1 MDNNIIPLCIPA
13 HVSYLLQPL
22 NISCFKSLKGAYGDE
37 IEKLMRASRNYIDK
51 EDFLHIIPDIRNKAL
66 TAANIRNGFAAAGI
80 VPISPN

>member
-13 HVSYLLQPL
+13 HVSHLLQPL

-37 IEKLMRASRNYIDK
+37 IEKLMRAGYNYIDK
-51 EDFLHIIPDIRNKAL
+51 EDFLHIIPDIYNKAL
-66 TAANIRNGFAAAGI
+66 TAVNICNGFAAAGI